1 MENVTHLLFSI
12 FLATYPICLI
22 LFDLIMLII
31 LSEMCK
37 LWNSS
42 WCGCFL
48 DLGLNILLNALFSNT
63 LCVLLLGWQF
73 FLIS

>member
-1 MENVTHLLFSI
+1 MENVTRLLFSH
-12 FLATYPICLI
+12 FCATHPICLI
-22 LFDLIMLII
+22 LFDLILQII

-42 WCGCFL
+42 WCSCFL

-63 LCVLLLGWQF
+63 LCVLLLGWQL